1 MRRRRSGTTTS
12 VLGEMCKFCNDNCVS
27 AQVGSQS
34 GCEEGVLQYRDDVG
48 GGAAADDDANRI
60 DCCGVPCHCM
70 CEHCGAGATR
80 PSAGAPYCTPWSVG
94 TSVQVTPS
102 SPPPLCCCSACATV
116 CPLCQHRP
124 MRVIQASV
132 CAWARS
138 SCTPSPSSFS
148 PLYPCNPSSRSVFTS
163 FAFRSHT
170 RAMPPIKTQKSH

>member
-1 MRRRRSGTTTS
+1 MITAFPHRLGVSQAVKKEFSNIVTMWVV
-12 VLGEMCKFCNDNCVS
+12 VLLLLLLMPI
-27 AQVGSQS
+27 A
-34 GCEEGVLQYRDDVG
+34 LI
-48 GGAAADDDANRI
+48 AAA
-60 DCCGVPCHCM
+60 CHATALR
-70 CEHCGAGATR
+70 EHCGAGATR

-102 SPPPLCCCSACATV
+102 PPWATV
-116 CPLCQHRP
+116 CLLCQHRP

-170 RAMPPIKTQKSH
+170 RAMPPIKTQKSHSK